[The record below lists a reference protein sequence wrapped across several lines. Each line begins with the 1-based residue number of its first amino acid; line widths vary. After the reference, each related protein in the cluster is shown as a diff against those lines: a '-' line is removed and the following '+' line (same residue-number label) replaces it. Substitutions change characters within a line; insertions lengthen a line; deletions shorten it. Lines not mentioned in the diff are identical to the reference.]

1 MANKPWQ
8 IDHLDKLV
16 SQAAER
22 ISQATG
28 NPCTYDPLTR
38 ELRGVDA
45 DGKDVVMKIGAATIF
60 SYRMY
65 NMDNTPFLAFDEPEQ
80 LVETLEG
87 MITAQDTPTL

>member
-1 MANKPWQ
+1 MSNKPWQ
-8 IDHLDKLV
+8 IDRLDKMV
-16 SQAAER
+16 AQAAER

-28 NPCTYDPLTR
+28 HPCTWNEQTR
-38 ELRGVDA
+38 ELRGVDSE
-45 DGKDVVMKIGAATIF
+45 GNEVVMKIGAATIF

-87 MITAQDTPTL
+87 MMTSQDTPTL